1 MAFAWA
7 GAMKATPRTDSSRQV
22 TFTSSQRKTTEGFFS
37 MLVSRTPEEIF
48 TQRGV
53 IRQTRSASECLAR
66 FIFPVQQVQPM
77 PASGPIGLVTGNTV
91 GRNLFKR
98 GKTGGRLDRL
108 RLRYGPPDQCADS
121 WRDSRQTLI
130 EQEYL
135 LPIDPST

>member
-1 MAFAWA
+1 QA
-7 GAMKATPRTDSSRQV
+7 
-22 TFTSSQRKTTEGFFS
+22 
-37 MLVSRTPEEIF
+37 
-48 TQRGV
+48 
-53 IRQTRSASECLAR
+53 
-66 FIFPVQQVQPM
+66 QQM
-77 PASGPIGLVTGNTV
+77 PASGPIGLVTGNPI

-135 LPIDPST
+135 LPIDRSTDGAAGVNGLNGRLQLIAPQAFERCSRPQMTFGFGHQRP